1 MSALQIILGVLLIIS
16 SILIIVVVLLQ
27 ESRSSGL
34 SGAIAGGAETF
45 FGKNKAARL
54 KQSSQSGQSIFPL
67 LFSSLPLQARC
78 CCFLLSKKEHY
89 SKNQN
94 RLAVFTARR
103 FFIAVDC

>member
-45 FGKNKAARL
+45 FGKNKGRTIEAKLA
-54 KQSSQSGQSIFPL
+54 KWTKYISIA
-67 LFSSLPLQARC
+67 FSSLPLQARC

>member
-45 FGKNKAARL
+45 FGKNKGRTIEAKLA
-54 KQSSQSGQSIFPL
+54 KWTKYISL

-78 CCFLLSKKEHY
+78 CCFLLSKKEHL
-89 SKNQN
+89 Q
-94 RLAVFTARR
+94 
-103 FFIAVDC
+103 

>member
-34 SGAIAGGAETF
+34 S
-45 FGKNKAARL
+45 
-54 KQSSQSGQSIFPL
+54 
-67 LFSSLPLQARC
+67 
-78 CCFLLSKKEHY
+78 EHY